1 LGLQHHLPVGGLLCS
16 AWTHDQRPLPL
27 QAYGDEGLA
36 IDHFNIS
43 WLKFWNSQLLKT
55 LDLEEIIVYAGR
67 FHKFNVEEP
76 EEYRWIDLQDVKGL
90 EDPRFSKYKSE
101 VSKRV

>member
-1 LGLQHHLPVGGLLCS
+1 
-16 AWTHDQRPLPL
+16 
-27 QAYGDEGLA
+27 
-36 IDHFNIS
+36 
-43 WLKFWNSQLLKT
+43 LKT

-101 VSKRV
+101 GLRKSLVNAETHALEMRKSSKKRPTIKLTITVSERI